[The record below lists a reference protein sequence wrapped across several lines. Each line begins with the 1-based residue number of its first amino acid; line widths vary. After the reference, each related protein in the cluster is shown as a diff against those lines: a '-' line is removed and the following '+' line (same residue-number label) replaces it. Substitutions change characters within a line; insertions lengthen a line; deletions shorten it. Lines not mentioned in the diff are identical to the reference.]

1 MAGIQ
6 KKRIFFS
13 RRHWKRTEMHV
24 IVIALFAFSCS
35 FAMGAEMR
43 RAAPKTVPQLEKEL
57 ADQKSEAG
65 KKLAALTNE
74 KSRLEAELETQKREN
89 SVIRKK
95 LLETLGKYSMLAEKL
110 KRYEMSAAA
119 VIETL
124 KPVYSGSGDEDTAE
138 SLRTVMQSSV
148 ALASATIALCDEVSA
163 LIQQPG
169 VDPVRAA
176 KLRVMIGS
184 LKSEVRNVVR
194 FNALPTPPGG
204 FSSCRILN
212 VDEKLKAVVFSAG
225 YRNGVRAGM
234 ILRTADGKARFQ
246 VVLLK
251 NFTSAAL
258 LMSGDMNSFSIGTE
272 VFATS
277 ETSVQ

>member
-1 MAGIQ
+1 
-6 KKRIFFS
+6 
-13 RRHWKRTEMHV
+13 
-24 IVIALFAFSCS
+24 
-35 FAMGAEMR
+35 MGAEMR
-43 RAAPKTVPQLEKEL
+43 RTVPKTVSQLEQEL
-57 ADQKSEAG
+57 AEQKAEAG
-65 KKLAALTNE
+65 KKLAALANE
-74 KSRLEAELETQKREN
+74 KSRLEAELEAQKRES
-89 SVIRKK
+89 SVIRKE

-148 ALASATIALCDEVSA
+148 ALASATVALCDEVTL

-176 KLRVMIGS
+176 KLRIMIGS
-184 LKSEVRNVVR
+184 LQSQVRNVIR
-194 FNALPTPPGG
+194 FNTTPSSPKG

-225 YRNGVRAGM
+225 YRNGIRAGM

>member
-1 MAGIQ
+1 MDGIQ
-6 KKRIFFS
+6 KKRAFFS
-13 RRHWKRTEMHV
+13 CRHWKKSIMHV
-24 IVIALFAFSCS
+24 ILTALFAFSCPLLV
-35 FAMGAEMR
+35 GAEVQR
-43 RAAPKTVPQLEKEL
+43 TAPKTVSQLEREF
-57 ADQKSEAG
+57 AMQKTEAG
-65 KKLAALTNE
+65 KKLAQLAND
-74 KSRLEAELETQKREN
+74 KNRLEAEVETLKHEN
-89 SVIRKK
+89 SVIRKE

-124 KPVYSGSGDEDTAE
+124 KPVYSGAGDEDTAE

-163 LIQQPG
+163 LIQEPG
-169 VDPVRAA
+169 VDSVRAA
-176 KLRVMIGS
+176 KLGVMVNS

-194 FNALPTPPGG
+194 FNTVPTSPRG
-204 FSSCRILN
+204 FTSCRILN
-212 VDEKLKAVVFSAG
+212 IDEKLKAVVFSAG

-234 ILRTADGKARFQ
+234 ILRTSDGKAQFQ

-258 LMSGDMNSFSIGTE
+258 LMKGEMNSFSIGAE